1 MLWRPTTIPRIFIFN
16 RIQKPQYYTC
26 VNFRIFEKLCKL
38 RDIYKNIFVRVLN
51 RKNLH
56 EQNSQNKGKQKK
68 KIIEKPL
75 RKNANE
81 K

>member
-1 MLWRPTTIPRIFIFN
+1 M
-16 RIQKPQYYTC
+16 Y
-26 VNFRIFEKLCKL
+26 VNLRIFEKLCKL

-56 EQNSQNKGKQKK
+56 EQNSQNKGKQKE

>member
-1 MLWRPTTIPRIFIFN
+1 M
-16 RIQKPQYYTC
+16 
-26 VNFRIFEKLCKL
+26 RIFEKLCKL

-56 EQNSQNKGKQKK
+56 EQNSQNKEKQKE